1 MQKKAINFIAVECQI
16 QDLSQSLN
24 IRLRCGSQILCYGYV
39 HFIDWESGFPTA
51 LSGTNPLPLKAPENQ
66 KLKDVNGNY
75 RKQHH
80 NAMKFILLSSNYK
93 RLTYNNAT
101 SNMYFLGR
109 ATFVYLN
116 EINKHKNLN
125 KRKEDMHIFLIYE
138 YKYP

>member
-1 MQKKAINFIAVECQI
+1 
-16 QDLSQSLN
+16 
-24 IRLRCGSQILCYGYV
+24 
-39 HFIDWESGFPTA
+39 
-51 LSGTNPLPLKAPENQ
+51 
-66 KLKDVNGNY
+66 
-75 RKQHH
+75 
-80 NAMKFILLSSNYK
+80 MKFILLSSNYK

-138 YKYP
+138 YKYPWLITFKKKHNCQWNHIIIYHTLTSNINNLKKSYICTFKMSNILINQWYKKQNKYGYNMTHQAVK